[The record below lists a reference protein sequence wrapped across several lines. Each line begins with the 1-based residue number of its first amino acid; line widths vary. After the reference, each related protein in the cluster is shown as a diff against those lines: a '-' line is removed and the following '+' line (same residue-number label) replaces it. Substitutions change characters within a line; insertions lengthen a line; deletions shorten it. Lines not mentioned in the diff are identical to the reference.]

1 LTAGFDRIGPLEA
14 AQAASFLA
22 GSNLPGQARG
32 ASWCFT
38 LPSLDLGRI
47 VCLGRPS
54 REALAALARLGQ
66 EVLVCAPAG
75 EIKNVAAWSRE
86 IPGVAVLERQTG
98 QPIAIEEAS
107 TDLVYVP
114 HRVPASEAQEI
125 ERLLKPNGAVYTEY
139 RSFARDTRALSRL
152 ARLGSSR
159 VLWLGPASGDV
170 RTAAPVEDEGTI
182 HYLERRF
189 LAWRVLRRRLL
200 REPLRVL
207 GREPLVNRLARR
219 RGLIVQGSS
228 KNDRP
233 GPPQYLRAIA
243 ANAGIDL
250 EGRRWG
256 LAAPGRYGSQKVL
269 VFIFDTTG
277 EAPTLVA
284 KITREARH
292 NARLANE
299 WRALNLLREQ
309 GIGIDGTIPQP
320 AFFGSHA
327 SLAVVGQTAIE
338 GVPFLKRTEARTGCP
353 YARAAI
359 DSLLELGART
369 AQHPS
374 FAPHPAEALRP
385 LVDRFAEIYPV
396 AKDHVAFLVTQ
407 ADALAEAGAT
417 LPLVFQHGDPGPW
430 NLLVTIDGRPAFLD
444 WEAAEPRGLPLW
456 DLFHFFRSFGVMISK
471 AARQNNPLQSFR
483 EQILADSAL
492 SRLLVEKTA
501 RACSE
506 TGLEG
511 SLVEPLFYLSWM
523 HRALKEASRL
533 RQDELGA
540 GRYLNVL
547 RLAIEE
553 RDSPGLCR
561 LFAIEAPA

>member
-1 LTAGFDRIGPLEA
+1 LRARFDRIGLLESA
-14 AQAASFLA
+14 EAASFLT
-22 GSNLPGQARG
+22 GSNLPWQARG

-66 EVLVCAPAG
+66 EVLVCARG
-75 EIKNVAAWSRE
+75 REIEKVAAWSRE
-86 IPGVAVLERQTG
+86 HPGVVLVKRQTG
-98 QPIAIEEAS
+98 EPVAIEEA
-107 TDLVYVP
+107 TADLVYVP
-114 HRVPASEAQEI
+114 HRVPATEAQEI
-125 ERLLKPNGAVYTEY
+125 ERLLKPNGTVYTEY
-139 RSFARDTRALSRL
+139 RSFARQIRALGHL

-159 VLWLGPASGDV
+159 VLWLGPATGDI
-170 RTAAPVEDEGTI
+170 RTAAPVEDERTI
-182 HYLERRF
+182 RYLERHF

-219 RGLIVQGSS
+219 RGLIVQRIST
-228 KNDRP
+228 NNRP
-233 GPPQYLRAIA
+233 GPPHYLRTIA
-243 ANAGIDL
+243 ASAGIDL
-250 EGRRWG
+250 GGRRWG

-269 VFIFDTTG
+269 VFIFETTG
-277 EAPTLVA
+277 DAPTLVA

-292 NARLANE
+292 NARLENE

-320 AFFGSHA
+320 TFFGSHA

-338 GVPFLKRTEARTGCP
+338 GVPFLKKTEARTGCP

-369 AQHPS
+369 AQCTSSPR
-374 FAPHPAEALRP
+374 HPAEALRP
-385 LVDRFAEIYPV
+385 LVDRFAEIYPL
-396 AKDHVAFLVTQ
+396 AKDHVAFLVAQ
-407 ADALAEAGAT
+407 AGAVAEAGAT
-417 LPLVFQHGDPGPW
+417 VPLVFQHGDPGPW

-444 WEAAEPRGLPLW
+444 WEAAEPRGMPLW
-456 DLFHFFRSFGVMISK
+456 DLFHFFRSFGVVISK
-471 AARQNNPLQSFR
+471 AARQNDPLQSFR

-501 RACSE
+501 RACSDS
-506 TGLEG
+506 GLAG
-511 SLVEPLFYLSWM
+511 KLVEPLFYLSWM

-553 RDSPGLCR
+553 RDSPGLSR
-561 LFAIEAPA
+561 LFAIETPA